1 LSLEGSWTI
10 ETLAVGGELVKPL
23 DGGKPL
29 TLEVDGE
36 RASGSAG
43 VNRFVGGVGDDRVF
57 SNLVTTRMAGPE
69 ILMAQ
74 EAILLAHLESVDSV
88 ESSDSARL
96 LLADGLIVLT
106 LAPAGTNHI
115 FVTS

>member
-1 LSLEGSWTI
+1 
-10 ETLAVGGELVKPL
+10 
-23 DGGKPL
+23 
-29 TLEVDGE
+29 
-36 RASGSAG
+36 
-43 VNRFVGGVGDDRVF
+43 
-57 SNLVTTRMAGPE
+57 MAGPE

-74 EAILLAHLESVDSV
+74 EAILLAHLESVDSI